1 MQAPTFR
8 VLTQYIGL
16 FFLLVVFPAISW
28 IYLQNGY
35 NYQKKLRSELKD
47 LGTIP
52 DFNLLLSTGD
62 TLTLDSL
69 QNRVAVTCFIDTKE
83 KISTPLK
90 MEVIRK
96 MMEQFHDQELDF
108 LIHTANP
115 ASDSLPVLLEFARA
129 QQLDKLHQ
137 CKFLTGDAEAMKKL
151 AATGY
156 KMPDNFT
163 LSENPYFVLSAYQ
176 MSKDSSSYSRVI
188 KGYYDIRNLDEKK
201 KLIEHAVMLMSWVD
215 KKVKGR

>member
-52 DFNLLLSTGD
+52 DFNLLLTTGD

-108 LIHTANP
+108 LIHTVNP
-115 ASDSLPVLLEFARA
+115 KSDSVPVLLEFARA
-129 QQLDKLHQ
+129 QQLDKMHQ
-137 CKFLTGDAEAMKKL
+137 CKFLTGDAEEMRKL
-151 AATGY
+151 ATTGY

-215 KKVKGR
+215 KTVKGR